1 MLQLRK
7 DPVVDRWIIIASERA
22 RRLRMVARPQAR
34 QTGPCPVCPG
44 NEDKTPPEIA
54 AYRPPGSKPNTTG
67 WWTRV
72 VPNKFPALQIEGEL
86 DRAGQGIYDV
96 MNGIG
101 AHEVIID
108 TPSHDDRTEAMDA
121 RQLAE
126 VLWVYKERSLDLR
139 GDDRFRYILIFK
151 NRGSVAGASLSH
163 PHSQLIA
170 TPIVPKRVVEELRGA
185 RTYFRLKERCVFCD
199 IVREEINYG
208 VRTVAMSDRFVAF
221 VPFAPR
227 FPFEVWLMP
236 RKHRS
241 SYDQITRE
249 EVDDLAGVMRE
260 TLLRLDRA
268 LAEPPYNYMI
278 HTSPCRERDNE
289 YYHWHIEIT
298 PRLVEVTGF
307 EWGAGFYV
315 NPTAPEDAASYL
327 RKVSLQQTT
336 DGERLPSET
345 MTMVRKDG

>member
-7 DPVVDRWIIIASERA
+7 DPVVDRWVIIASERA
-22 RRLRMVARPQAR
+22 RRLKMVREPEKHEVS
-34 QTGPCPVCPG
+34 PCPFCYG
-44 NEDKTPPEIA
+44 NEGKTPPEIV
-54 AYRPPGSKPNTTG
+54 AYRPPDSAANTPG

-72 VPNKFPALQIEGEL
+72 VPNKFPALQIEGDL
-86 DRAGQGIYDV
+86 DRAGIGIYDV

-101 AHEVIID
+101 AHEVIIE
-108 TPSHDDRTEAMDA
+108 TPEHDDRPEAMDVK
-121 RQLAE
+121 QLAE

-139 GDDRFRYILIFK
+139 GDDRIRYILIFK
-151 NRGSVAGASLSH
+151 NRGAIAGASLSH

-170 TPIVPKRVVEELRGA
+170 TPVVPKRVVEELRGA

-199 IVREEINYG
+199 IVREETNYG
-208 VRTVAMSDRFVAF
+208 GRVVAMSDRFIAF

-236 RKHRS
+236 RRHRS
-241 SYDQITRE
+241 SFDLIARD
-249 EVDDLAGVMRE
+249 EVEDLAGVLRE
-260 TLLRLDRA
+260 TLLRLGRA

-315 NPTAPEDAASYL
+315 NPTAPEDAAAYL
-327 RKVSLQQTT
+327 RNVK
-336 DGERLPSET
+336 LPEAV
-345 MTMVRKDG
+345 VRNEVAPA